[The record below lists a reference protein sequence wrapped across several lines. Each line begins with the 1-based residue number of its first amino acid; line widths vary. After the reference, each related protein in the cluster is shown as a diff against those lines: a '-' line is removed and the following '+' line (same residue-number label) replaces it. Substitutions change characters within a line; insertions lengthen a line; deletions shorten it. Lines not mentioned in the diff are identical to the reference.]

1 MAILSTWN
9 PRAFNTTRKNLSLK
23 SIILLFCTCNISS
36 SAVRLILELVHMKFI
51 SLILELVHMQSNA
64 TRKNHTLM
72 WRVLG
77 YRHHLSIILPFCTS
91 NVPHEKS
98 SSTVGPISLILEL
111 VHIHPKSSNTTRKK
125 SNFDLW
131 ILDYR
136 HHLSIILLFCTCNI
150 AHEKSSSGVRPI
162 SLVLELV
169 HMQSKSIQYNS
180 KKSQFNVNFRLP
192 GSSVHNSSVLHVQY
206 TTWKVIISG
215 ETHFFNSRTCPHEIQ
230 EHPIQLKKKKHSMM
244 WTLGYRRH

>member
-1 MAILSTWN
+1 M
-9 PRAFNTTRKNLSLK
+9 
-23 SIILLFCTCNISS
+23 
-36 SAVRLILELVHMKFI
+36 
-51 SLILELVHMQSNA
+51 
-64 TRKNHTLM
+64 
-72 WRVLG
+72 
-77 YRHHLSIILPFCTS
+77 
-91 NVPHEKS
+91 
-98 SSTVGPISLILEL
+98 
-111 VHIHPKSSNTTRKK
+111 
-125 SNFDLW
+125 W

-230 EHPIQLKKKKHSMM
+230 EHPIQLKKKKTQHDVNFRLPASLVHIFSRM
-244 WTLGYRRH
+244 TLTSPSQLTTNGYKDQILLLWIGWSRGQRHIVNRTEQHPT